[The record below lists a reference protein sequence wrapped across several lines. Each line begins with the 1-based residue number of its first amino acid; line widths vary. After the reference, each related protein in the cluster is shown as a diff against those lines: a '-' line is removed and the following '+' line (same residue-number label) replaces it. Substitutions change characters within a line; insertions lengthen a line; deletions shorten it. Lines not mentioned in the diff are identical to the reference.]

1 MFSSQERMHL
11 RKNQVVEVICQLRFP
26 EILMIEA
33 KLPAEFQELIRE
45 EYPQYSVRKERSAQ
59 KLMTPQDNHKQET
72 YNNYSFVSADGA
84 WRINLTSTFISL
96 SCTSYTGWETFA
108 KHLDKPL
115 AAFIKLYKPAYFT
128 RIGLRYVNFISRK
141 ALELTDIPFR
151 DLINPTYLGPLGL
164 ENVSEASVAKSS
176 IDADLAIGNG
186 CRSKIH
192 AGPGLVQ
199 RNGVADKEIKFIFDL
214 DLFMNG
220 NTQINISTAVLNTL
234 HDKAWPIFRYAI
246 TDTLYE
252 SMEPTFV

>member
-1 MFSSQERMHL
+1 MFSNHVRKYL
-11 RKNQVVEVICQLRFP
+11 KKNQVAEVICQLRFP

-33 KLPAEFQELIRE
+33 SLPAQFQEMIRE
-45 EYPQYSVRKERSAQ
+45 AYPQYSVRKEQSSPSLINGQGDQ
-59 KLMTPQDNHKQET
+59 KPKT
-72 YNNYSFVSADGA
+72 YNNYAFSSADGS

-96 SCTSYTGWETFA
+96 SCTSYTSWETFA

-128 RIGLRYVNFISRK
+128 RIGLRYVNFISRNT
-141 ALELTDIPFR
+141 LELADVPFR
-151 DLINPTYLGPLGL
+151 DLIDPTYLGPLAL
-164 ENVSEASVAKSS
+164 ENVDDASVAKSS
-176 IDADLAIGNG
+176 VDADLSIGNG

-199 RNGVADKEIKFIFDL
+199 RNGLTDKEIKFIFDL
-214 DLFMNG
+214 DLYSNG
-220 NTQINISTAVLNTL
+220 NTPINISTAVLNTL

-252 SMEPTFV
+252 AMEPEFI